1 MNILIVNCSN
11 FGIAGMQKAFKNL
24 SVGYKIINRELQ
36 TVRSDPKVE
45 LDLMEAIAEASY
57 DAVFSF
63 NFLPVLATACYKL
76 HKKYFCWVY
85 DNPQVKLYSTTMLYP
100 TNYCFLFDR
109 AEYETLRDGGIGGVY
124 HLPLAAD
131 VNTYSAI
138 DYSKAKPD
146 HYNDISFIGKMYNE
160 DDAYLSRYK
169 NMEPYYKGY
178 VDGILRAQNVLYQQN
193 ILEEALSPGL
203 IDELYRLVPYK
214 PTDDGVETLQYIFA
228 NYYLARKLATFD
240 RHFYLEELSKHFRVS
255 LYTLE
260 KTPELPRVINKGIAV
275 YDKDMPLVFNHSKI
289 NLNIG
294 LRSIKTGISL
304 RCFDIMG
311 CGGFLMSTCQNELW
325 DYFVPGED
333 FEFFTSPEDLVKKC
347 KYYLDHDDVREKV
360 ARNGL
365 EKVREFHSF
374 ECRIKEMFDIVFA

>member
-1 MNILIVNCSN
+1 MKILIVDCSN
-11 FGIAGMQKAFKNL
+11 FGIPGMQKAFKNL
-24 SVGYKIINRELQ
+24 SIDSKVIKRELQ

-45 LDLMEAIAEASY
+45 LDLMEAMAEDNY

-63 NFLPVLATACYKL
+63 NFLPVLATACNKL
-76 HKKYFCWVY
+76 HKKYISWVY

-109 AEYETLRDGGIGGVY
+109 AEYETFKNGGISGVY

-131 VNTYSAI
+131 INTYASI

-146 HYNDISFIGKMYNE
+146 YYNDISFIGKMYNE
-160 DDAYLSRYK
+160 DTGYLSRYK
-169 NMEPYYKGY
+169 GISPYFEGY
-178 VDGILRAQNVLYQQN
+178 VDGILRTQNRLYQAN
-193 ILEEALSPGL
+193 ILEEALTPEL
-203 IDELYRLVPYK
+203 IDELYRLVPYE
-214 PTDDGVETLQYIFA
+214 PTEDGVETLEYIFA

-240 RHFYLEELSKHFRVS
+240 RHFYLEELSKNFKVS

-260 KTPELPRVINKGIAV
+260 KTPELPRVINKGIAT
-275 YDKDMPLVFNHSKI
+275 YDTDMPQIFRHSKI

-304 RCFDIMG
+304 RCFDILG

-325 DYFVPGED
+325 DYFTPGVD
-333 FEFFTSPEDLVKKC
+333 FDFFTSPEELVKKC
-347 KYYLDHDDVREKV
+347 RYYLEHEDERAKI
-360 ARNGL
+360 ARNGF
-365 EKVREFHSF
+365 EKVKEFHSF